1 MRKIKKDQYALHF
14 QNKMIGLFLGDTD
27 FSETVLNKIK
37 KIKKKYFI
45 IDFSKNSKFK
55 KNKYSHRISIGKF
68 GKILDLIKDKK
79 SKKVLFAGKIAKPKF
94 SSLRLDFKGIYYMPG
109 VIKAAKKGDAAI
121 IKAIIKILNNEG
133 IKVISSISFNPE
145 LALKSGNYTKLKPN
159 NKDLVSIKAGIKYF
173 NKLNDLDHVQA
184 LIVNDSKIVAKEGRE
199 GTRKMLAKLK
209 KKTQG
214 MLIKFPKKKQDLR
227 MDLPTIGLQTLKDC
241 KRYGLKGIILKS
253 KKNIILEKAKC
264 IHFANKNRIFIKVI

>member
-1 MRKIKKDQYALHF
+1 
-14 QNKMIGLFLGDTD
+14 MIGLFLGDTD
-27 FSETVLNKIK
+27 FSDIVLNKIK
-37 KIKKKYFI
+37 KLKKKYFI

-68 GKILDLIKDKK
+68 GKILNLIKEKK

-109 VIKAAKKGDAAI
+109 IIKAAKKGDAAI
-121 IKAIIKILNNEG
+121 IKAIIKILNIEG

-145 LALKSGNYTKLKPN
+145 LVLKSGIYTKLKPN
-159 NKDLVSIKAGIKYF
+159 NKDLVSIKTGIKYF

-184 LIVNDSKIVAKEGRE
+184 LIINDSKIVAKEGRE
-199 GTRKMLAKLK
+199 GTRKMLSKLK
-209 KKTQG
+209 KKTQSI
-214 MLIKFPKKKQDLR
+214 LIKFPKKKQDLR